1 MKAVRDRARK
11 SVNFLSRNS
20 SENIDQGF
28 MNQGFANYGGSGL
41 LELPEQNFASG
52 GNPNKS
58 MADTEKG
65 QKLRMRKFVVN
76 DGIMR

>member
-1 MKAVRDRARK
+1 MKAVRERARK

-28 MNQGFANYGGSGL
+28 ANFGGSGL
-41 LELPEQNFASG
+41 LELPEQNFALG
-52 GNPNKS
+52 GNQS
-58 MADTEKG
+58 MAETEKG

>member
-1 MKAVRDRARK
+1 MKAVRERARK

-52 GNPNKS
+52 GNQS
-58 MADTEKG
+58 MAETEKG